1 MNEQIPQTKEMIVEN
16 IVECIKVESYP
27 TDANKGF
34 MKANITDIVL
44 LIVLHI
50 LRAFQFG
57 TSPSHNLSLQKMS
70 EIITRDCKM
79 GGSQEYLGI
88 DLIGTSNWKFIFV
101 VEAKRLT
108 VGQVNRQCFLAL
120 NDFGDNNGH
129 GIVYSLITNRDQWE
143 VIRYDGTTFT

>member
-1 MNEQIPQTKEMIVEN
+1 VESRHGFTFEDFGKDGILLSKMLTQVILNLSGLMNEQIPQTKEMIVEN

-70 EIITRDCKM
+70 DIITRDCKM

-88 DLIGTSNWKFIFV
+88 DLIGTSN
-101 VEAKRLT
+101 
-108 VGQVNRQCFLAL
+108 
-120 NDFGDNNGH
+120 
-129 GIVYSLITNRDQWE
+129 
-143 VIRYDGTTFT
+143 